1 MHLPEGAQRIRMWVR
16 LMSIEKETRKA
27 IRWMTW
33 WRGVTAFFGIF
44 EDLFKALS
52 NVVRVFEEFFAQLAK
67 STYALEME
75 HARKYFAL
83 TGLDPARAD
92 GDEDRYREV
101 RIAAGAE
108 KREDDEIELDGLDG
122 EEL

>member
-1 MHLPEGAQRIRMWVR
+1 
-16 LMSIEKETRKA
+16 MSVERETRKA

-33 WRGVTAFFGIF
+33 WRCVTAFFGIF

-108 KREDDEIELDGLDG
+108 KRIEDDDIDLE